1 MALLEKFGTL
11 NGIMNASVEDL
22 SRVEG
27 ISLALAQRIKDYLQ
41 ENL

>member
-22 SRVEG
+22 SHVEG